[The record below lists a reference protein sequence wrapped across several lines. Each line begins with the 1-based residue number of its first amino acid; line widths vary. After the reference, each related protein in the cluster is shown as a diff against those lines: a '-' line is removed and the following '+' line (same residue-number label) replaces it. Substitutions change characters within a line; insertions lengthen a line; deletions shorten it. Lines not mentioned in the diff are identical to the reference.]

1 MILGTLLIA
10 GGAILIAMFGIVP
23 EPTRS
28 LDDLLELFR
37 RPAFVLYFSILGV
50 VVFGCLII
58 VCFIVDDFLWMYGFT
73 MQLLDALCRL
83 LFIAKVDSTSLS
95 DVFGST
101 FCHSHDIPKTF
112 LYLHRHCVR
121 VDCS

>member
-10 GGAILIAMFGIVP
+10 GGATLIAVFGIVP

-50 VVFGCLII
+50 VVSGCLII
-58 VCFIVDDFLWMYGFT
+58 VCFIVDD
-73 MQLLDALCRL
+73 LLRM
-83 LFIAKVDSTSLS
+83 
-95 DVFGST
+95 
-101 FCHSHDIPKTF
+101 H
-112 LYLHRHCVR
+112 
-121 VDCS
+121 